1 MMSRRYSDEIGFAM
15 PPLVSLSTRHKKERE
30 RTTKEEKQER
40 KRKENKTYRA
50 EST

>member
-1 MMSRRYSDEIGFAM
+1 VARERRGFGKKRESNFL
-15 PPLVSLSTRHKKERE
+15 PSLVSLSARERE

-40 KRKENKTYRA
+40 KRKDNKTYRA